1 MPIFTKQK
9 ISLHMPHQCTPRL
22 LDCARARH
30 GHPSRLTMSA
40 PARRR
45 EIGVAR
51 EEEGEV
57 KKDRGREIERNLD
70 GCVPLDPALLSLEP
84 VVTRS

>member
-1 MPIFTKQK
+1 
-9 ISLHMPHQCTPRL
+9 
-22 LDCARARH
+22 
-30 GHPSRLTMSA
+30 MSA

-57 KKDRGREIERNLD
+57 KKDHGREIERNLD
-70 GCVPLDPALLSLEP
+70 GCVPLDPALLLSLEP